1 MDLKAK
7 DKAFIVNTYNRQPES
22 TLFLKRGE
30 GAYVWDDLNKRYL
43 DFVSGLAVN
52 SLGHCHP
59 AVVKALSWQAAQLMH
74 CSNLYYSEPQIRLAE
89 QLVAHSCADKV
100 FFCNS
105 GAEANEAAIKL
116 ARKYGKAKRG
126 SGAHEIIT
134 ANHSF
139 HGRTLAAIT
148 ATAQP
153 KYHQGFEPLVA
164 GFRYAEFNNL
174 DSFAALINENT
185 CAILVEPVQGEGGV
199 YPAVSEFLKGLRKLC
214 DEANLLLMFDEVQCG
229 MGRTGKLFA
238 YEHYGVLPDVYTL
251 AKALGG
257 GLPIGL
263 MGAKGEAA
271 DILQPGDHAST
282 FGGNPVVCGAASAVL
297 QVLLEEGFLARVA
310 KLGNYFMAKLR
321 EIDYSCVV
329 EVRGLGLIIGLEIK
343 GDGAKVAKLCQEQ
356 GLLINCIGGKTL
368 RFLPPLIIEEEQID
382 LAVSILQKALAMIE
396 N

>member
-229 MGRTGKLFA
+229 MGRTGRLFA

-321 EIDYSCVV
+321 EIDCPCVV

-356 GLLINCIGGKTL
+356 GLL
-368 RFLPPLIIEEEQID
+368 
-382 LAVSILQKALAMIE
+382 
-396 N
+396 

>member
-1 MDLKAK
+1 MDLKDRERAN
-7 DKAFIVNTYNRQPES
+7 IINTYNRQPES
-22 TLFLKRGE
+22 TLLLKRGE
-30 GAYVWDDLNKRYL
+30 GPYVWDELNNRYL

-52 SLGHCHP
+52 CLGHCHP
-59 AVVKALSWQAAQLMH
+59 AVVKAVSWQATQLMH

-89 QLVAHSCADKV
+89 QAVAHSCADKV

-134 ANHSF
+134 ATHSF

-153 KYHQGFEPLVA
+153 KYHQGFEPLVP
-164 GFRYAEFNNL
+164 GFRYGEFNNL

-199 YPAVSEFLKGLRKLC
+199 YLASSEFLKGLRKLC
-214 DEANLLLMFDEVQCG
+214 DEAELLLMFDEVQCG

-263 MGAKGEAA
+263 LGAKGEAA
-271 DILQPGDHAST
+271 DTLLPGDHAST
-282 FGGNPVVCGAASAVL
+282 FGGNPVVCAAATAVL
-297 QVLLEEGFLARVA
+297 QVLLEEGFLARVT

-321 EIDYSCVV
+321 KLDYQGIV
-329 EVRGLGLIIGLEIK
+329 EVRGLGLIIGLEIA

-356 GLLINCIGGKTL
+356 GLLVNCIGGKTL
-368 RFLPPLIIEEEQID
+368 RFLPPLIIEEEHID
-382 LAVSILQKALAMIE
+382 FAVSVLQKALTTIE
-396 N
+396 

>member
-1 MDLKAK
+1 MDLKAR
-7 DKAFIVNTYNRQPES
+7 DKAYIINTYNRQPES

-30 GAYVWDDLNKRYL
+30 GPYVWDELNNRYL

-59 AVVKALSWQAAQLMH
+59 SVVKAVSWQATQLMH
-74 CSNLYYSEPQIRLAE
+74 TSNLYYSEPQIRLAE
-89 QLVAHSCADKV
+89 QVVAHSCADKV

-126 SGAHEIIT
+126 GGAHEIIT
-134 ANHSF
+134 ATHSF

-164 GFRYAEFNNL
+164 GFHYAQFNNL
-174 DSFAALINENT
+174 DSFAALVNENT

-199 YPAVSEFLKGLRKLC
+199 YPASSEFLKGLRKLC

-263 MGAKGEAA
+263 LGAKGEAA

-282 FGGNPVVCGAASAVL
+282 FGGNPVVCGAATAVL
-297 QVLLEEGFLARVA
+297 QVLLEDGFLARVT
-310 KLGNYFMAKLR
+310 KLGNYFMTKLR
-321 EIDYSCVV
+321 ELDYQGIV
-329 EVRGLGLIIGLEIK
+329 EVRGLGLIIGLEIA

-356 GLLINCIGGKTL
+356 GLLVNCIGGKTL

-382 LAVSILQKALAMIE
+382 FAVSVLQKALSMIE
-396 N
+396 K

>member
-1 MDLKAK
+1 MDLKAWE
-7 DKAFIVNTYNRQPES
+7 KAYIINTYNRQPES
-22 TLFLKRGE
+22 TLFLNRGE
-30 GAYVWDDLNKRYL
+30 GVYVWDDLNKRYL

-59 AVVKALSWQAAQLMH
+59 AVVKEVSWQVAQLIH

-89 QLVAHSCADKV
+89 QVVAHSCADKV

-153 KYHQGFEPLVA
+153 KYHKGFEPLVA
-164 GFRYAEFNNL
+164 GFRYGEFNNL
-174 DSFAALINENT
+174 DSFAALVNENT

-199 YPAVSEFLKGLRKLC
+199 YPAGSEFLRGLRNLC

-263 MGAKGEAA
+263 LGAKGEAA
-271 DILQPGDHAST
+271 DTLQPGDHAST
-282 FGGNPVVCGAASAVL
+282 FGGNPVVCGAAAAVL

-321 EIDYSCVV
+321 ELACRCIV
-329 EVRGLGLIIGLEIK
+329 EVRGLGLIIGLEIE
-343 GDGAKVAKLCQEQ
+343 GDGTKVAKLCQEQ

-368 RFLPPLIIEEEQID
+368 RFLPPLIIEEEHID
-382 LAVSILQKALAMIE
+382 LAVSVLQEALTMIE
-396 N
+396 K

>member
-1 MDLKAK
+1 MDLKARE
-7 DKAFIVNTYNRQPES
+7 KAYIINTYNRQPDS
-22 TLFLKRGE
+22 TLLLKRGE
-30 GAYVWDDLNKRYL
+30 ASYVWDESGNRYL
-43 DFVSGLAVN
+43 DFVSGLGVN

-59 AVVKALSWQAAQLMH
+59 AVVKAVSWQTTQLMH
-74 CSNLYYSEPQIRLAE
+74 SSNLYYSEPQIRLAE
-89 QLVAHSCADKV
+89 QVVAHSCADKV

-126 SGAHEIIT
+126 NGVHEIIT
-134 ANHSF
+134 ASGSF

-174 DSFAALINENT
+174 TSFAELINENT
-185 CAILVEPVQGEGGV
+185 CAIMVEPVQGEGGV
-199 YPAVSEFLKGLRKLC
+199 YPAGSEFLKGLRKLC
-214 DEANLLLMFDEVQCG
+214 DEANLLLIFDEVQCG

-263 MGAKGEAA
+263 LGVKGEAA
-271 DILQPGDHAST
+271 DTFVPGDHAST
-282 FGGNPVVCGAASAVL
+282 FGGNPVVCAAATAVL
-297 QVLLEEGFLARVA
+297 QVLLEEGFLRRVS

-321 EIDYSCVV
+321 DLDYPGIV
-329 EVRGLGLIIGLEIK
+329 EVRGMGLIIGLEIS
-343 GDGAKVAKLCQEQ
+343 GDGAQVVKLCQEQ
-356 GLLINCIGGKTL
+356 GLLINCIGGKIL
-368 RFLPPLIIEEEQID
+368 RFLPALIVEEEQVD
-382 LAVSILQKALAMIE
+382 TAVAVLQKALASIE
-396 N
+396 G

>member
-1 MDLKAK
+1 MDLKAR
-7 DKAFIVNTYNRQPES
+7 DKAYIINTYNRQPES

-30 GAYVWDDLNKRYL
+30 GPYVWDEFNNRYL

-59 AVVKALSWQAAQLMH
+59 SVVKAVSWQATQLMH
-74 CSNLYYSEPQIRLAE
+74 TSNLYYSEPQIRLAE
-89 QLVAHSCADKV
+89 QVVAHSCADKV

-134 ANHSF
+134 ATHSF

-164 GFRYAEFNNL
+164 GFHYGQFNNL
-174 DSFAALINENT
+174 DSFAALVNENT

-199 YPAVSEFLKGLRKLC
+199 YPASSEFLKGLRKLC

-263 MGAKGEAA
+263 LGAKGEAA

-282 FGGNPVVCGAASAVL
+282 FGGNPVVCGAATAVL
-297 QVLLEEGFLARVA
+297 QVLLEEGFLRRVT
-310 KLGNYFMAKLR
+310 KLGNYFMTKLR
-321 EIDYSCVV
+321 ELDYQGIV
-329 EVRGLGLIIGLEIK
+329 EVRGLGLIIGLEIA

-356 GLLINCIGGKTL
+356 GLLVNCIGGKTL

-382 LAVSILQKALAMIE
+382 FAVSVLQKALSMIE
-396 N
+396 K